1 MNSLTRIRKDQAMT
15 QDNHR
20 GPASKSPRPNSWRVL
35 QVSYSAISIFIII
48 FSFVAIQIYN
58 SQESCTTQTT
68 MRTEGSYHKSGPQ
81 NWNNSYYEYKVPETS
96 SSCSTKSDSGTG
108 ISLWVVGLLLVL
120 SVIGYLFLP
129 KLHRYMHLQKPIVN
143 Q

>member
-15 QDNHR
+15 QEKHH
-20 GPASKSPRPNSWRVL
+20 GPASKLPQSNSWRVL
-35 QVSYSAISIFIII
+35 QVSYLAISIFIII

-68 MRTEGSYHKSGPQ
+68 MRTEGSYYKSGPQ

-96 SSCSTKSDSGTG
+96 STCSSRSDSGTG
-108 ISLWVVGLLLVL
+108 ISLWIVGLLTLL
-120 SVIGYLFLP
+120 GAAGYILLP
-129 KLHRYMHLQKPIVN
+129 KLHRYMHPETR
-143 Q
+143 